1 MFLSRDYRYHQHPQV
16 LDVSVTDSQSALQS
30 AADDIEASPAWLR
43 MEAERSAWAQKLPQD
58 LDTVFPWLLA
68 QDQATVL
75 QLLTVVVA
83 CSVTGIQG
91 VESPTQ
97 RTDTLAQA
105 LGLDMRRWWTA
116 NGPSYLNHVSKSR
129 VVDVVTE
136 AVDINAAAPMASM
149 KKDAAVVAAE
159 LALAGSG
166 WLPPCL
172 RSQAASVATTGEVGT
187 ASLDE
192 SQSEA
197 DELAESAA

>member
-1 MFLSRDYRYHQHPQV
+1 
-16 LDVSVTDSQSALQS
+16 
-30 AADDIEASPAWLR
+30 
-43 MEAERSAWAQKLPQD
+43 LPQD
-58 LDTVFPWLLA
+58 LDAVFPWLLA

-91 VESPTQ
+91 VESPSQ
-97 RTDTLAQA
+97 RTDVLAEA

-136 AVDINAAAPMASM
+136 AVDINAAAPLAGM

-172 RSQAASVATTGEVGT
+172 RGPSASEAAADEGGAASP
-187 ASLDE
+187 DD
-192 SQSEA
+192 SQSEVN
-197 DELAESAA
+197 ELAESAV